1 MIFSWASFL
10 PSPLVPGIAALL
22 ISLSFLWITSK
33 ACCVTLPP
41 ETSPTSVLAKSF
53 RLRLHCM
60 VLGAEGKTDLPG
72 LASDEGHREGRG
84 RSAVETE
91 MHMHTCGRPWD
102 VQYCAPLL
110 LRCAFP

>member
-22 ISLSFLWITSK
+22 VSLSFLWITSK

-53 RLRLHCM
+53 RLRLHCICFEITKSGGVSGKSHL
-60 VLGAEGKTDLPG
+60 VLL
-72 LASDEGHREGRG
+72 
-84 RSAVETE
+84 
-91 MHMHTCGRPWD
+91 
-102 VQYCAPLL
+102 
-110 LRCAFP
+110 